1 MQYDLTEEQRML
13 QDMVRRLAKEQVEPG
28 AAKRDREGKFDW
40 EMVALLRENGLIGV
54 DFPEAYEGAG
64 AGMLALAITVEEL
77 SRVDAACGLV
87 PAVQELGSLPIM
99 LAGSE
104 AQKQE
109 FLPKLASGE
118 QLAAFGLTE
127 PAAGSDVARL
137 RCRAVRDGDSYVIN
151 GTKTFISNG
160 GVADIVTLYAIT
172 DPGVSAHKG
181 SSVFVVPKGTPGFS
195 VGKKEDKM
203 GIRWSDTV
211 ELIFEDCRVP
221 AANLLGQEGEGFRVM
236 MKTLDFSRLGIAA
249 QALGIAAGA
258 LDHAVAYAKER
269 ETFGRPIIQ
278 HQGVGFKLADMAMR
292 TEAARQLLYKTCSLF
307 RGAAQ
312 GHEPPQP
319 PLDSPERHVQV
330 PVRRRGHV
338 GGHRGGPG
346 VGGLRLHQGI
356 SGGADD
362 AGRQD
367 YPDLR
372 RHQRNHAPGD
382 RQHALGRQPACWQAL
397 INAGIGLRHVR
408 SISQAGDP
416 GRWRQP
422 HLETHDQGRSIRPL
436 QFFISLPEE
445 NRRWLGNDVTDR
457 KLLEK
462 WARNLNYDRVLPI
475 LAEYD
480 GRVVAN
486 ATLHF
491 HTFGWGR
498 HIAEVRVTITPEFQ
512 GRGLGKLLLE
522 ELSQLAAR
530 HRVKKLLARIVTT
543 QRPVIKAFEKAGFGL
558 ATELK
563 NYVKDVHQNGY
574 ADIALLVKELS
585 PGTN

>member
-13 QDMVRRLAKEQVEPG
+13 QDMVRRLAKERVEPG
-28 AAKRDREGKFDW
+28 AAKRDIEGKFDW
-40 EMVALLRENGLIGV
+40 EMVALLRESGLIGV
-54 DFPEAYEGAG
+54 DFPEAYEGVG

-104 AQKQE
+104 AQKQK

-160 GVADIVTLYAIT
+160 GVADIVTLYTIT

-221 AANLLGQEGEGFRVM
+221 AANLLGQEGEGFQVM
-236 MKTLDFSRLGIAA
+236 MKTLHFSRLGIAA

-269 ETFGRPIIQ
+269 ETFGRSIIQ

-307 RGAAQ
+307 EEQPKDMSRIS
-312 GHEPPQP
+312 PQ
-319 PLDSPERHVQV
+319 LIRMSAMSKCLCGDVAMWVATEAVQV
-330 PVRRRGHV
+330 LGGYGFIKEFPVERMMR
-338 GGHRGGPG
+338 
-346 VGGLRLHQGI
+346 
-356 SGGADD
+356 D
-362 AGRQD
+362 A
-367 YPDLR
+367 
-372 RHQRNHAPGD
+372 
-382 RQHALGRQPACWQAL
+382 
-397 INAGIGLRHVR
+397 
-408 SISQAGDP
+408 
-416 GRWRQP
+416 
-422 HLETHDQGRSIRPL
+422 
-436 QFFISLPEE
+436 
-445 NRRWLGNDVTDR
+445 
-457 KLLEK
+457 K
-462 WARNLNYDRVLPI
+462 
-475 LAEYD
+475 
-480 GRVVAN
+480 
-486 ATLHF
+486 
-491 HTFGWGR
+491 
-498 HIAEVRVTITPEFQ
+498 ITQIYE
-512 GRGLGKLLLE
+512 
-522 ELSQLAAR
+522 
-530 HRVKKLLARIVTT
+530 
-543 QRPVIKAFEKAGFGL
+543 
-558 ATELK
+558 
-563 NYVKDVHQNGY
+563 
-574 ADIALLVKELS
+574 
-585 PGTN
+585 GTNEIMRLVIANTL

>member
-28 AAKRDREGKFDW
+28 AAQRDREGKFDW

-54 DFPEAYEGAG
+54 DFPEAYGGAG

-137 RCRAVRDGDSYVIN
+137 RCRAVRDGNSYVIN

-160 GVADIVTLYAIT
+160 GVAEIVTLYAIT

-181 SSVFVVPKGTPGFS
+181 SSVFVVPKSTPGFS

-211 ELIFEDCRVP
+211 ELVFEDCRVP
-221 AANLLGQEGEGFRVM
+221 AANLLGQEGEGFKVM

-307 RGAAQ
+307 EEQPKDMSRISAQ
-312 GHEPPQP
+312 LIRMSAMSKCLCGDVAMWVATEA
-319 PLDSPERHVQV
+319 VQV
-330 PVRRRGHV
+330 LGGYGFIKEFPVERMMR
-338 GGHRGGPG
+338 
-346 VGGLRLHQGI
+346 
-356 SGGADD
+356 D
-362 AGRQD
+362 A
-367 YPDLR
+367 
-372 RHQRNHAPGD
+372 
-382 RQHALGRQPACWQAL
+382 
-397 INAGIGLRHVR
+397 
-408 SISQAGDP
+408 
-416 GRWRQP
+416 
-422 HLETHDQGRSIRPL
+422 
-436 QFFISLPEE
+436 
-445 NRRWLGNDVTDR
+445 
-457 KLLEK
+457 K
-462 WARNLNYDRVLPI
+462 
-475 LAEYD
+475 
-480 GRVVAN
+480 
-486 ATLHF
+486 
-491 HTFGWGR
+491 
-498 HIAEVRVTITPEFQ
+498 ITQIYE
-512 GRGLGKLLLE
+512 
-522 ELSQLAAR
+522 
-530 HRVKKLLARIVTT
+530 
-543 QRPVIKAFEKAGFGL
+543 
-558 ATELK
+558 
-563 NYVKDVHQNGY
+563 
-574 ADIALLVKELS
+574 
-585 PGTN
+585 GTNEIMRLVIANTL

>member
-28 AAKRDREGKFDW
+28 AAKRDIEGKFDW
-40 EMVALLRENGLIGV
+40 EMVALLRENGLISV
-54 DFPEAYEGAG
+54 DFPEAYEGIG

-104 AQKQE
+104 AQKQQ

-160 GVADIVTLYAIT
+160 SVADIITLYTIT

-221 AANLLGQEGEGFRVM
+221 AANLLGREGEGFQVM

-249 QALGIAAGA
+249 QALGIATGA

-269 ETFGRPIIQ
+269 ETFGRSIIQ

-307 RGAAQ
+307 EEQPKDMSRIS
-312 GHEPPQP
+312 PQ
-319 PLDSPERHVQV
+319 LIRLSAMSKCLCGDVAMWVATEAVQV
-330 PVRRRGHV
+330 LGGYGFIKEFPVERMMR
-338 GGHRGGPG
+338 
-346 VGGLRLHQGI
+346 
-356 SGGADD
+356 D
-362 AGRQD
+362 A
-367 YPDLR
+367 
-372 RHQRNHAPGD
+372 
-382 RQHALGRQPACWQAL
+382 
-397 INAGIGLRHVR
+397 
-408 SISQAGDP
+408 
-416 GRWRQP
+416 
-422 HLETHDQGRSIRPL
+422 
-436 QFFISLPEE
+436 
-445 NRRWLGNDVTDR
+445 
-457 KLLEK
+457 K
-462 WARNLNYDRVLPI
+462 
-475 LAEYD
+475 
-480 GRVVAN
+480 
-486 ATLHF
+486 
-491 HTFGWGR
+491 
-498 HIAEVRVTITPEFQ
+498 ITQIYE
-512 GRGLGKLLLE
+512 
-522 ELSQLAAR
+522 
-530 HRVKKLLARIVTT
+530 
-543 QRPVIKAFEKAGFGL
+543 
-558 ATELK
+558 
-563 NYVKDVHQNGY
+563 
-574 ADIALLVKELS
+574 
-585 PGTN
+585 GTNEIMRLVIANTL

>member
-28 AAKRDREGKFDW
+28 AAQRDREGKFDW

-87 PAVQELGSLPIM
+87 PAVQELGSLPII

-109 FLPKLASGE
+109 FLPSLASGE

-181 SSVFVVPKGTPGFS
+181 SSVLVVPKSTPGFS

-211 ELIFEDCRVP
+211 ELVFEDCRVP
-221 AANLLGQEGEGFRVM
+221 AANLLGQEGEGFKVM

-307 RGAAQ
+307 EEQPKDMSRISAQ
-312 GHEPPQP
+312 LIRMSAMSKCLCGDVAMWVATEA
-319 PLDSPERHVQV
+319 VQV
-330 PVRRRGHV
+330 LGGYGFIKEFPVERMMR
-338 GGHRGGPG
+338 
-346 VGGLRLHQGI
+346 
-356 SGGADD
+356 D
-362 AGRQD
+362 A
-367 YPDLR
+367 
-372 RHQRNHAPGD
+372 
-382 RQHALGRQPACWQAL
+382 
-397 INAGIGLRHVR
+397 
-408 SISQAGDP
+408 
-416 GRWRQP
+416 
-422 HLETHDQGRSIRPL
+422 
-436 QFFISLPEE
+436 
-445 NRRWLGNDVTDR
+445 
-457 KLLEK
+457 K
-462 WARNLNYDRVLPI
+462 
-475 LAEYD
+475 
-480 GRVVAN
+480 
-486 ATLHF
+486 
-491 HTFGWGR
+491 
-498 HIAEVRVTITPEFQ
+498 ITQIYE
-512 GRGLGKLLLE
+512 
-522 ELSQLAAR
+522 
-530 HRVKKLLARIVTT
+530 
-543 QRPVIKAFEKAGFGL
+543 
-558 ATELK
+558 
-563 NYVKDVHQNGY
+563 
-574 ADIALLVKELS
+574 
-585 PGTN
+585 GTNEIMRLVIANTL